1 MEENFFRLDERIDA
15 DWYLKQIDHDKWIDY
30 REFSD
35 VSSGYYGISLMQ
47 KENSS
52 TPELDS
58 LTVFADDDS
67 EVNIIREDIPDGFK
81 HFLSLFTVPISKA
94 RLAKITSKGYLPPH
108 IDRGYEN
115 ITRLHFPLQTSNN
128 SYWHWYEN
136 NKRVDTLQLES
147 GYGYAMNTNVMHSVQ
162 NKDKT
167 DRIHLVINVD
177 MSYRKLTSLNCHIIP
192 ESIYSAS

>member
-94 RLAKITSKGYLPPH
+94 RLAKITSKCYLPPH

-177 MSYRKLTSLNCHIIP
+177 MSYRKLTSLNCHIIS

>member
-81 HFLSLFTVPISKA
+81 HFLSLFTV
-94 RLAKITSKGYLPPH
+94 T
-108 IDRGYEN
+108 
-115 ITRLHFPLQTSNN
+115 TRT
-128 SYWHWYEN
+128 
-136 NKRVDTLQLES
+136 
-147 GYGYAMNTNVMHSVQ
+147 GIGM
-162 NKDKT
+162 
-167 DRIHLVINVD
+167 RII
-177 MSYRKLTSLNCHIIP
+177 R
-192 ESIYSAS
+192 E